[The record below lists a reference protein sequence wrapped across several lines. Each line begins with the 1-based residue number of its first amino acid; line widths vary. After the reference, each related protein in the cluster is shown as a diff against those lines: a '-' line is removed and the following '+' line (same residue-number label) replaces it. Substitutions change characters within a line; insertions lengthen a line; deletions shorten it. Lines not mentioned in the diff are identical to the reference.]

1 MDKKEQLDRFLDKFL
16 NDENINFDELEVD
29 ESFAELFEISV
40 LLKKGGHTLD
50 DKVKE
55 DVFKTVH
62 AGFNNDQNSHG
73 GRVFSVILQ
82 ILAVMFDVSS
92 PHVANYSMSEPI
104 RSYNKDFPKNCSSS
118 SLNFNQ
124 FLYNYTING
133 FMVPLGLKTLC

>member
-62 AGFNNDQNSHG
+62 AGFNNDQNIHG
-73 GRVFSVILQ
+73 GRVFSVVLQ
-82 ILAVMFDVSS
+82 ILAVIFDVSS
-92 PHVANYSMSEPI
+92 PYVANYSMSEPI
-104 RSYNKDFPKNCSSS
+104 RTYDKDFPKNCSSS
-118 SLNFNQ
+118 SLKFNQ